1 MRSIC
6 PAKDP
11 KRFVSTAAV
20 LAWIAGTLLV
30 WAAASPSAVDA
41 ERPPNVVLIF
51 TDDQGYA
58 DVGVFGAEGFTT
70 PALDR
75 MAAEGVRAASF
86 YVPQAVCSASRAALL
101 TGAYPNRVS
110 ITGALDHTS
119 THGIHSDEVLLSELL
134 RDAGY
139 ATAIFGKWHLG
150 HRPAFLP
157 TRHGFDEYYGIPYS
171 NDMWPLHP
179 VRPGHYPPL
188 PLIEGERIIA
198 HDPDQRLFTS
208 SLTARAIRFMEANR
222 DRPFFV
228 YLAHPMPH
236 VPLFVSDAFRGRAD
250 AGRYGDVIEELDWS
264 VGEVLAALGRLG
276 IDDQTLVLFL
286 SDNGPWRDYGNHA
299 GSAGPFRNSK
309 GSAFEGGVRV
319 PFIARFPDRLPA
331 GLVSEVPM
339 VSFDLYPTI
348 AALAGA
354 TVPAS
359 RIVDGRNIWPQLTGA
374 SRDHPHEA
382 IFFYWGTALHAVR
395 SGPWKLH
402 LPHPYREIVPGRDGR
417 PGQSRTLEI
426 ELSLFNLETDPGES
440 SNVAASHPEVVARL
454 MSYVEQARA
463 DLGDSLVGRTGANVR
478 PAGRA
483 SD

>member
-1 MRSIC
+1 MLPIC
-6 PAKDP
+6 PPA
-11 KRFVSTAAV
+11 RFVSVAAT
-20 LAWIAGTLLV
+20 LACVAGTLLAA
-30 WAAASPSAVDA
+30 AAASPSAVDA
-41 ERPPNVVLIF
+41 QRPPNVVLIF

-58 DVGVFGAEGFTT
+58 DVGVFGGEGLTT
-70 PALDR
+70 PSLDR
-75 MAAEGVRAASF
+75 MAAEGVRATSF

-119 THGIHSDEVLLSELL
+119 THGIHPDEPLLPELL

-150 HRPAFLP
+150 HLPAFLP

-188 PLIEGERIIA
+188 PLVEGERTIA

-208 SLTARAIRFMEANR
+208 SLTSRAIGFMEANR

-236 VPLFVSDAFRGRAD
+236 VPLFVSDAFRGRTG
-250 AGRYGDVIEELDWS
+250 AGLYGDVIEELDWS
-264 VGEVLAALGRLG
+264 VGEVLAALERLG
-276 IDDQTLVLFL
+276 LDDQTLVVFL

-319 PFIARFPDRLPA
+319 PFIARFPGWLPA
-331 GLVSEVPM
+331 GLVSDVPI

-354 TVPAS
+354 VLPS
-359 RIVDGRNIWPQLTGA
+359 DRILDGRDIRPQLTGT

-402 LPHPYREIVPGRDGR
+402 LPHPYRDIVPGRDGK
-417 PGQSRTLEI
+417 PGQSRTMEI

-440 SNVAASHPEVVARL
+440 TNVANSHPEVVARL
-454 MSYVEQARA
+454 MAYVEEVRA
-463 DLGDSLVGRTGANVR
+463 DLGDSLVKRAGANVR